1 MEGCLQTL
9 KPRLEPEPEGLD
21 MLVEPQTSKAPRVGL
36 ADPGGGFPDLWKCV
50 RLLIQEC
57 PEVISKVTCIL

>member
-1 MEGCLQTL
+1 
-9 KPRLEPEPEGLD
+9 